1 MPAAHP
7 VRNIGQ
13 AQVTWVGDLDGSR
26 GEVMP
31 KVFSFAGL
39 LACLALLAASVSNAA
54 DAAAP
59 KPNLVAFTPF
69 EVAPDVFY
77 VGSQDQSSYVIRT
90 EQGLILIN
98 SGYEESVPLIRQSI
112 EKLGFKFSDIKVLL
126 ISHAHIDHDAGS
138 AAIIEQTHARYEVMD
153 ADVPVV
159 ESGGKADFQNGKL
172 PAEWYPPV
180 HVDRVLHDTDRV
192 KLGSADVWA
201 YRTGGHTKGCT
212 TYTLERRR
220 VNLPPLNVV
229 FLCGVA
235 ASAGPNGAY
244 KLLDNR
250 DYPNIRQDFEKSFA
264 TWASLP
270 CDVFLGAHGRYFN
283 LQEKYARLQAGDRN
297 AFIDPQGYKNYI
309 ARAKQDY
316 ERILKQQL
324 DAAGSAAK

>member
-1 MPAAHP
+1 MIKLRTAAASLM
-7 VRNIGQ
+7 G
-13 AQVTWVGDLDGSR
+13 
-26 GEVMP
+26 
-31 KVFSFAGL
+31 
-39 LACLALLAASVSNAA
+39 CLALLAASTSNAA

-59 KPNLVAFTPF
+59 NPNLVAFTPF

-98 SGYEESVPLIRQSI
+98 SGYEASVPLIKQSI
-112 EKLGFKFSDIKVLL
+112 EKLGMKFSDIKVLL
-126 ISHAHIDHDAGS
+126 ISHAHSDHDSGS
-138 AAIIEQTHARYEVMD
+138 AAIIQQTHARYEVMD

-172 PAEWYPPV
+172 PAQWYPPA
-180 HVDRVLHDTDRV
+180 HVDRVLHDGDRV
-192 KLGSADVWA
+192 RLGSADMTA
-201 YRTGGHTKGCT
+201 LRTGGHTKGCT

-220 VNLPPLNVV
+220 VNQPPLNVV
-229 FLCGVA
+229 ILCGVA

-244 KLLDNR
+244 KLLNNP
-250 DYPNIRQDFEKSFA
+250 DYPDIRQDFEKSFA

-283 LQEKYARLQAGDRN
+283 LAEKYARLQSGDSN

-316 ERILKQQL
+316 ERILQTQL
-324 DAAGSAAK
+324 DAKPSP

>member
-1 MPAAHP
+1 MNKAAHLGLA
-7 VRNIGQ
+7 VVLN
-13 AQVTWVGDLDGSR
+13 
-26 GEVMP
+26 
-31 KVFSFAGL
+31 L
-39 LACLALLAASVSNAA
+39 LATLTVYAA

-59 KPNLVAFTPF
+59 KPSLVAFTPF

-77 VGSQDQSSYVIRT
+77 VGSQDQSSYLIRT

-126 ISHAHIDHDAGS
+126 ISHAHIDHAAGS

-153 ADVPVV
+153 ADAPVI
-159 ESGGKADFQNGKL
+159 ESGGKMDFQNGKL
-172 PAEWYPPV
+172 PAEWYPPA
-180 HVDRVLHDTDRV
+180 HVDRVLHDGDRIR
-192 KLGSADVWA
+192 LGSADVTA
-201 YRTGGHTKGCT
+201 LRTGGHTKGCT

-220 VNLPPLNVV
+220 VNREPLNVV
-229 FLCGVA
+229 VLCGVA

-264 TWASLP
+264 TWTSLP
-270 CDVFLGAHGRYFN
+270 CDIFLGAHGRYFN

-297 AFIDPQGYKNYI
+297 AFIDPQGYKDYI
-309 ARAKQDY
+309 VRAKQDY
-316 ERILKQQL
+316 ERVLQKQL
-324 DAAGSAAK
+324 DAAGSAAH